1 MPRSFVVTG
10 ETMLSVKGGQHY
22 SGLPIALVS
31 QLGLSLG
38 NVTYTPTFKTRDMIV
53 DDFGPNVPAAVQTM
67 MSEIIVSTTL
77 VNYDEDVLNILMDE
91 AMGGGGWAFTQ
102 GAAGSFTGQGK
113 PLDGGRNIFMSGNHM
128 ISLNILNMST
138 LTAVNNGVNVTGVA
152 TTSGT
157 INTIRVRN
165 AYLLNQVQFPLGN
178 KVQAV
183 NVQFRGLPYQAP
195 LIQVS
200 GNPLNASGAVT
211 IGNNVFRMRRQ
222 PTSSGAVLW
231 DSITDTDLPD
241 DDPFVE
247 PR

>member
-10 ETMLSVKGGQHY
+10 ESMLSVKGGQHF
-22 SGLPIALVS
+22 SGNPIAIPS

-38 NVTYTPTFKTRDMIV
+38 DVTFTPTFKTRDMIV
-53 DDFGPNVPAAVQTM
+53 DDYGPNVPAAVQTM
-67 MSEIIVSTTL
+67 MSEIIVSATL

-91 AMGGGGWAFTQ
+91 AMGGGGWAFNQ
-102 GAAGSFTGQGK
+102 GAAGEFTGQGK

-128 ISLNILNMST
+128 ISLNILAMST
-138 LTAVNNGVNVTGVA
+138 LTAVNNGATPVGVA
-152 TTSGT
+152 TASGFT
-157 INTIRVRN
+157 DTIRVRN
-165 AYLLNQVQFPLGN
+165 AYLLNQVQFPWGN

-183 NVQFRGLPYQAP
+183 NVQFRGLPYLAP

-200 GNPLNASGAVT
+200 GNPLNSSGAIT
-211 IGNNVFRMRRQ
+211 IDNNVFVMRRQ
-222 PTSSGAVLW
+222 PTSSGAMLW
-231 DSITDTDLPD
+231 DSFIDTDLAD